1 MVHYTTGLQRHC
13 WYADRWRTKTK
24 ATTGAEPHA
33 GLRALVQEQE
43 STHVFRHHLSN
54 HVLAEVWTVRVL
66 YLHFWSGLV
75 QPLDSVRD
83 RDGHA
88 LTLPL
93 LVLSNKIASFFY
105 FFFFFF
111 YSLRCEFISAKLPKV
126 LKMSLWTHERQSF
139 WMKGDRKYINM
150 GEFK

>member
-93 LVLSNKIASFFY
+93 LVLSNKKASFFY

-111 YSLRCEFISAKLPKV
+111 FILSAVNSYLRSYQKSWRWVFEL
-126 LKMSLWTHERQSF
+126 
-139 WMKGDRKYINM
+139 MKGNHFEWKETGNI
-150 GEFK
+150 

>member
-13 WYADRWRTKTK
+13 WYADRWQTKTK

-33 GLRALVQEQE
+33 GLRALVQEQN

-54 HVLAEVWTVRVL
+54 AVLAEVWTVRVL
-66 YLHFWSGLV
+66 YLHFRSGLV
-75 QPLDSVRD
+75 QPLDSVPRQ
-83 RDGHA
+83 RW
-88 LTLPL
+88 TCTNTL
-93 LVLSNKIASFFY
+93 LVLSNKIAFF
-105 FFFFFF
+105 
-111 YSLRCEFISAKLPKV
+111 SSPHCEFISVKLPKL
-126 LKMSLWTHERQSF
+126 LKMSLWTYERQSF

>member
-33 GLRALVQEQE
+33 GLRALAREQN
-43 STHVFRHHLSN
+43 STHVFSHDLSN
-54 HVLAEVWTVRVL
+54 AVLAEVWTVRVL
-66 YLHFWSGLV
+66 YLCFWSGLV
-75 QPLDSVRD
+75 QPLDSASRQ
-83 RDGHA
+83 RWTCTNTPSSSA
-88 LTLPL
+88 LQQN
-93 LVLSNKIASFFY
+93 S

-111 YSLRCEFISAKLPKV
+111 VPHSTHCEFISVKLPKV
-126 LKMSLWTHERQSF
+126 LKMSLWAYERQSF

>member
-33 GLRALVQEQE
+33 GLRALVQEQN
-43 STHVFRHHLSN
+43 STHVFRHHLSDA
-54 HVLAEVWTVRVL
+54 VLAEVWTVREL
-66 YLHFWSGLV
+66 YLRFWSGLV
-75 QPLDSVRD
+75 QPLDSAPRQ
-83 RDGHA
+83 RWTCTNTPSPCA
-88 LTLPL
+88 LQQ
-93 LVLSNKIASFFY
+93 NG
-105 FFFFFF
+105 FFF
-111 YSLRCEFISAKLPKV
+111 SSQSPHCEFISVKLPKV
-126 LKMSLWTHERQSF
+126 LKMSLWTYERQSF

>member
-33 GLRALVQEQE
+33 GLRALVQEQN
-43 STHVFRHHLSN
+43 STHVFRHDLSN
-54 HVLAEVWTVRVL
+54 AVLAEVWTVRVL

-75 QPLDSVRD
+75 QPLDSASRQ
-83 RDGHA
+83 RWTCTNTPSSPA
-88 LTLPL
+88 LQQ
-93 LVLSNKIASFFY
+93 NSFFP
-105 FFFFFF
+105 
-111 YSLRCEFISAKLPKV
+111 SLSPHCEFISVKLPKV
-126 LKMSLWTHERQSF
+126 LKMSLWTYERQSF

>member
-75 QPLDSVRD
+75 QSLDSVRD

-111 YSLRCEFISAKLPKV
+111 LFSPLWIHICEVTKSLEDE
-126 LKMSLWTHERQSF
+126 SLNSWKAIILNERRQEIY
-139 WMKGDRKYINM
+139 KHGGI
-150 GEFK
+150 